1 LYGDP
6 AQLSDV
12 GTSKTKGSV
21 PLALP
26 QNFLGLL
33 HQRFPGLMLV
43 RPHLIQALDE
53 FGFCIYNVE
62 TKGGSL
68 WKP

>member
-1 LYGDP
+1 
-6 AQLSDV
+6 
-12 GTSKTKGSV
+12 V